1 MRIKDVRQG
10 LHTLANT
17 QGLDGLLHLYKR
29 LEKTGS
35 CPAAVPGMCRGW
47 MANFGTSESSGPA
60 ADDKM
65 DALAGELARCKVLGA
80 EAARDPACKAAWAQN
95 RARFLA
101 PGVPYQDRSIDLF
114 LATPDVP
121 KAVPKIHLDRAPST
135 PQSDV
140 GTPSTGPEG
149 R

>member
-1 MRIKDVRQG
+1 MDPRVIAR
-10 LHTLANT
+10 A
-17 QGLDGLLHLYKR
+17 
-29 LEKTGS
+29 
-35 CPAAVPGMCRGW
+35 AAVILLAGTVLACAVELARQDR
-47 MANFGTSESSGPA
+47 TSESSGPA

>member
-1 MRIKDVRQG
+1 MDPRVIAR
-10 LHTLANT
+10 A
-17 QGLDGLLHLYKR
+17 
-29 LEKTGS
+29 
-35 CPAAVPGMCRGW
+35 AAVILLAGTVLACAVELARQDR
-47 MANFGTSESSGPA
+47 TSESSGPA

-114 LATPDVP
+114 LATPDAP
-121 KAVPKIHLDRAPST
+121 KTPPKIHLDRAQST

-140 GTPSTGPEG
+140 STPSTGPEG